1 MKYFFIFYLTLTCLV
16 ANSLARPEGDER
28 PSVIPTD
35 EKQTQGASDETSD
48 ENDGNTN
55 AQGDSN
61 CRLLAFFQH
70 IKQFLDSLN
79 PFKKLF
85 GSGAS
90 VPQLPNLSTTP
101 SLPDMPIKPEAIL
114 QNPSV
119 PSLPNIPKPSLSLS

>member
-1 MKYFFIFYLTLTCLV
+1 MKYCFVFFVTLICLI
-16 ANSLARPEGDER
+16 ANCSARPEGDKGL
-28 PSVIPTD
+28 SAAPTD
-35 EKQTQGASDETSD
+35 GKQIERASDKTSE

-61 CRLLAFFQH
+61 SRLQDFFKQ

-79 PFKKLF
+79 PFKKLL

-90 VPQLPNLSTTP
+90 VPQLPDLPTTP
-101 SLPDMPIKPEAIL
+101 SLPDMPLKPEAIL

-119 PSLPNIPKPSLSLS
+119 PSLPNIPKPSLGLP